1 MPAEPPARRN
11 VRRNVRRHAP
21 LLAAVAAAAWM
32 MRGWRE
38 RWIPHDEGTLAGSAQ
53 RILDGQ
59 LPHRDFAETY
69 TGGLAALHAAL
80 LAWEPRLSTLRLPL
94 VAAALLVLVPCLHA
108 LTRRFAAPW
117 PAAAITTAAFAWG
130 VPNYPA
136 ALPSWFHLILAVA
149 AFTALLRAGDAD
161 RGHRWRLLAGA
172 CAGIS
177 ICIKV
182 SGFYTLG
189 AALLF
194 AALEEQ
200 RKNQGSDTGK
210 SAALLPLH
218 AVAVALLAWVLVRIL
233 GPLASQETLFHFL
246 LPPLAGALLLVAG
259 ELRAGGSTGH
269 RLRALASHALPV
281 ALGAGLACV
290 PLILVY
296 ARANAL
302 EDLYSG
308 IFVLPA
314 KRLIHAS
321 LDPPPLHLAVWAL
334 PWALLIGVAPKT
346 GKPIALLAFAA
357 ACAVLPWASELTIY
371 RAIWSTARAL
381 PVLLVIA
388 GAWRAIREPGPGAA
402 LVVAAGFGALIQ
414 FPYSSP
420 LYFTYAAPLV
430 VLLAAWLA
438 RPLGRPAGALGL
450 AFAIAFPVTWLHTST
465 LSDFGWGFYR
475 QGPLR
480 ELASPRGHLRV
491 PVQEAEI
498 YDRVLG
504 ELADK
509 GGQGP
514 LLAGPDS
521 PEFAF
526 LSARADSHRSPF
538 AFFDGARERTARL
551 LVQDPP
557 AGIVINTQPS
567 FSEPYSEAFFQLLL
581 SRYASWRSIGPFL
594 VGTEPRSTVE
604 VDDR

>member
-1 MPAEPPARRN
+1 MPAETPARGD
-11 VRRNVRRHAP
+11 VRRHAP
-21 LLAAVAAAAWM
+21 LLAAMAAAAWM

-38 RWIPHDEGTLAGSAQ
+38 RWIPHDEGTLAGAAQ

-94 VAAALLVLVPCLHA
+94 LAAALLILAPCLYA
-108 LTRRFAAPW
+108 LARRFAAPW
-117 PAAAITTAAFAWG
+117 PAAAIATAAFAWG

-149 AFTALLRAGDAD
+149 AFTALLRASDAG
-161 RGHRWRLLAGA
+161 RGSRWRLLAGA
-172 CAGIS
+172 CAGLS

-182 SGFYTLG
+182 SGFYTAG

-200 RKNQGSDTGK
+200 RQSQGSGTGTEK
-210 SAALLPLH
+210 TAALLPLH
-218 AVAVALLAWVLVRIL
+218 AVAAVLLAWVLVRIL
-233 GPLASQETLFHFL
+233 GPLASPETLFHFL

-259 ELRAGGSTGH
+259 EFRATGSTRF
-269 RLRALASHALPV
+269 RLRALAAHALPV
-281 ALGAGLACV
+281 AIGACLACL
-290 PLILVY
+290 PLVLVY

-302 EDLYSG
+302 EDLFRG
-308 IFVLPA
+308 LFVLPA
-314 KRLIHAS
+314 RRLVYAS
-321 LDPPPLHLAVWAL
+321 LAPPPLHLAVWAL
-334 PWALLIGVAPKT
+334 PWALLIGLAPRAGRHVA
-346 GKPIALLAFAA
+346 LASFVA
-357 ACAVLPWASELTIY
+357 ACAILPWASELPIY

-381 PVLLVIA
+381 PALLVVA
-388 GAWRAIREPGPGAA
+388 GAWRAVREPGTGSA
-402 LVVAAGFGALIQ
+402 LVVAAGFGGLIQ
-414 FPYSSP
+414 FPYASP

-450 AFAIAFPVTWLHTST
+450 TFAIAFPVVWLHTST

-491 PVQEAEI
+491 PTQEAEI

-504 ELADK
+504 ELEDK
-509 GGQGP
+509 GSHGP

-526 LSARADSHRSPF
+526 LSGRADAHRSPF
-538 AFFDGARERTARL
+538 AIFDRAGTPDIPE
-551 LVQDPP
+551 LVLQLSP
-557 AGIVINTQPS
+557 ADIVINTQPS
-567 FSEPYSEAFFQLLL
+567 FSRPYTEEFFQLLL
-581 SRYASWRSIGPFL
+581 KRYASWRSIGPFL
-594 VGTEPRSTVE
+594 VGTEPRE
-604 VDDR
+604 IEEPGDR